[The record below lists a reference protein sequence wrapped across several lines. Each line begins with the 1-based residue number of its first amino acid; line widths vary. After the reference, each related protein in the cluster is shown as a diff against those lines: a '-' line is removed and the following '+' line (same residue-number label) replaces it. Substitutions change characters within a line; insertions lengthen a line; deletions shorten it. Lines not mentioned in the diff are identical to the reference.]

1 MAHRGPFREMLGL
14 LCMALIFPR
23 SERITPASNTTGY
36 TTETVNAVVDTDKYK
51 SLMVPLSTPTPSTT
65 APSIPPPPTGLLSFL
80 LPFFASLFSVL
91 GEELLSLILNLMLTN
106 GLMPSLRIMKRL
118 IVWIGT
124 SAYHRIQELRTRG
137 RVTNGDTNLNSP
149 YTTNQIDD
157 ISRSRPPQATT
168 PTSIDD
174 DEWYDAEES
183 QSPTNEQTLADLRAA
198 SAAKDGQIA
207 SLTKTARAKSNTITY
222 LDQRIDRNARLV
234 EDIRLALDPQKLYP
248 NDTDIITIAE
258 DVTRD
263 IRRVSK
269 KIDRQRKELE
279 EAIARQENGQLAQKD
294 GQITRLSADNARLK
308 TRILRLEE
316 GQQSCVKQVE
326 LMERKAEEKI
336 KGFKERVVEAED
348 HLSRAILPRTYQ
360 SLRDQFD
367 VVLDRMQK
375 AEQEREA
382 AINAQG
388 TLTAD
393 LESERARTQELQTI
407 IDNAAGAQQQSE
419 SLVTTT
425 PDDLQ
430 LAKDRIASLEMEAE
444 AKNKEVQDAQTRA
457 QAAEAKVTSHAT
469 LQQELQEARN
479 SDKASRDSNKQL
491 KQRLQKTEEALKK
504 KASEPKPEAAG
515 ASPNHD
521 QHAELENLRSQICES
536 SKKEAA
542 AFETAFLQ
550 GLAANP
556 PINQDQETAAVDVR
570 KHDQHEASTQTEETT
585 NGPTYQQGY
594 QKALEECTLQTQTL
608 LNDAVQKERLEGQD
622 RLNAAVAA
630 REEAIKA
637 SAEENWRSREAEWSA
652 HLKAE
657 VEKAATQGQE
667 RYQDELNVAV
677 QRATRAEARAT
688 TAETRAN
695 NVESA
700 LTEAQKSRDE
710 MQATATSEWSRANRE
725 EGRANEA
732 EGKALAEYNRAQV
745 AEEEVR
751 KYREGKAE
759 QDRRIQN
766 YIAEINTYKS
776 QTPTKAKLMVAELEH
791 TMGERMRANAVIDEF
806 CHRSYDHDTRVVVKQ
821 LLQANAKIVDLKMLL
836 KSPRTK
842 GTRTECLVVL
852 QDAEVDT
859 GLYTKLH
866 EPNRQVLVKQCRAV
880 NAKLADLKTLINQ
893 SEQPDK
899 VKLLTEMY
907 RARGDEQI
915 EWDDDDPLSE
925 PSSDEDDAEVRN
937 PSFRRKRLPT
947 SRRVKPAA
955 GPRVQDTPLPN
966 GPRTNNQLKRKDE
979 SDDFGAAG
987 KRRETSE
994 MDMRPTAGPSFQI
1007 PQQGSSSLEAAD
1019 ETMET
1024 KAESQNEVPS
1034 SERKWEAAVAQQQSN
1049 NQTAS
1054 NSQPPGA
1061 PSPSVQLFTS
1071 AIPATSSETLSHVA
1085 QAPHTKPTKI
1095 PGPKSKA
1102 HLTPQE
1108 RQERLR
1114 YRYSPDSEAASAQ
1127 QAAASSSADRTTS
1140 FSFNAPKDIAPGI
1153 RPHVRKYS
1161 RLSRKTNIMLSS
1173 RQPDASNAE
1182 PETHLPRTLAFR
1194 RSDGGQ
1200 EVDDGQEG
1208 SITRTSTTRRRR
1220 GSSGRI
1226 LSRDR
1231 RPEFRP

>member
-1 MAHRGPFREMLGL
+1 MAHRGPIRDMLGL
-14 LCMALIFPR
+14 LCIALIFPR

-36 TTETVNAVVDTDKYK
+36 TTETVNAVVDTDKYQ
-51 SLMVPLSTPTPSTT
+51 SLMVPLSTPTPSTP
-65 APSIPPPPTGLLSFL
+65 AASITPPPTGLLSFL

-91 GEELLSLILNLMLTN
+91 GEELLSMILNLFLTN
-106 GLMPSLRIMKRL
+106 GLMPSLRILKRL

-157 ISRSRPPQATT
+157 ISRSRPPQVTT
-168 PTSIDD
+168 PTWIDD
-174 DEWYDAEES
+174 EEWYDAEES
-183 QSPTNEQTLADLRAA
+183 QSTNEQTFADLRAA

-207 SLTKTARAKSNTITY
+207 SLAKTARAKDSTIMW
-222 LDQRIDRNARLV
+222 LDQRIARNARLV

-258 DVTRD
+258 DATRD

-279 EAIARQENGQLAQKD
+279 DAIARQENGQLAQKD

-308 TRILRLEE
+308 TRILGLEE

-336 KGFKERVVEAED
+336 KRFKDRVVEAED

-367 VVLDRMQK
+367 VVLERMQK
-375 AEQEREA
+375 AEREREA

-393 LESERARTQELQTI
+393 LKSERARTQELQTI

-425 PDDLQ
+425 TDDLQ

-479 SDKASRDSNKQL
+479 SDKTSRDSNKEL
-491 KQRLQKTEEALKK
+491 KQRLKKTEEALK

-515 ASPNHD
+515 AGPTHD
-521 QHAELENLRSQICES
+521 QLAELENLRSQIRES

-542 AFETAFLQ
+542 AFESGFLQ

-556 PINQDQETAAVDVR
+556 PSNQ
-570 KHDQHEASTQTEETT
+570 DQHEASTQTEETT

-608 LNDAVQKERLEGQD
+608 LNDAVQRERLEGQE
-622 RLNAAVAA
+622 RLNAAIAA

-637 SAEENWRSREAEWSA
+637 SAEERWRAREAEWSV

-657 VEKAATQGQE
+657 VEKAATQGQG

-677 QRATRAEARAT
+677 QQAT
-688 TAETRAN
+688 T
-695 NVESA
+695 
-700 LTEAQKSRDE
+700 
-710 MQATATSEWSRANRE
+710 
-725 EGRANEA
+725 A

-751 KYREGKAE
+751 LYKEGKAD

-766 YIAEINTYKS
+766 YIAEINTYKG
-776 QTPTKAKLMVAELEH
+776 QTPTKAKLMAAELEH
-791 TMGERMRANAVIDEF
+791 TIGERMRANAVIDEF

-821 LLQANAKIVDLKMLL
+821 LLQANAKLVDLKMLL
-836 KSPRTK
+836 KSPRNK

-866 EPNRQVLVKQCRAV
+866 EPNRQVVVKQCRAV

-915 EWDDDDPLSE
+915 EWDDDDPSSE

-937 PSFRRKRLPT
+937 PLFRRKRLPT

-955 GPRVQDTPLPN
+955 GPRVQDTPLPSD
-966 GPRTNNQLKRKDE
+966 PRTDNQLKRKDE
-979 SDDFGAAG
+979 SDDIGAAG

-994 MDMRPTAGPSFQI
+994 KDMRPTAGPSFQI
-1007 PQQGSSSLEAAD
+1007 PQQGSSSLEASD
-1019 ETMET
+1019 ETLET

-1054 NSQPPGA
+1054 KTQPPGA

-1071 AIPATSSETLSHVA
+1071 ATPATSYETLSHVA
-1085 QAPHTKPTKI
+1085 QAPHTKPTKSTKI
-1095 PGPKSKA
+1095 PGPKPKA

-1114 YRYSPDSEAASAQ
+1114 YRYSPDSGTASAQ
-1127 QAAASSSADRTTS
+1127 HAAASSSADRTTS

-1173 RQPDASNAE
+1173 RQPDASKAE

-1194 RSDGGQ
+1194 RSDGG
-1200 EVDDGQEG
+1200 
-1208 SITRTSTTRRRR
+1208 
-1220 GSSGRI
+1220 
-1226 LSRDR
+1226 
-1231 RPEFRP
+1231 

>member
-1 MAHRGPFREMLGL
+1 MAHRGPIREMLGL

-36 TTETVNAVVDTDKYK
+36 TTETVNAVVDTDSYQ
-51 SLMVPLSTPTPSTT
+51 SLMVPLSTPTPSIPP
-65 APSIPPPPTGLLSFL
+65 PSIPPPPTGLLSFL

-137 RVTNGDTNLNSP
+137 RVTNGDTNLTSP

-168 PTSIDD
+168 PTWIDD

-183 QSPTNEQTLADLRAA
+183 QSSTNAQTLTDLRAA

-207 SLTKTARAKSNTITY
+207 SLTKTARAKSNTIEW
-222 LDQRIDRNARLV
+222 LDQRIYGNARLV
-234 EDIRLALDPQKLYP
+234 EDIRLALDPHKLYP

-258 DVTRD
+258 DATRD

-308 TRILRLEE
+308 TRILGLEE

-336 KGFKERVVEAED
+336 KRFKKRVVEAED

-367 VVLDRMQK
+367 VVLERTQK
-375 AEQEREA
+375 AEREREA

-419 SLVTTT
+419 SQVTTT
-425 PDDLQ
+425 TEDLH

-469 LQQELQEARN
+469 LQQELQEARD

-491 KQRLQKTEEALKK
+491 KQRLQETEEALKK
-504 KASEPKPEAAG
+504 KPKPEAAG
-515 ASPNHD
+515 ASPNRD

-542 AFETAFLQ
+542 AFESGFLQ

-556 PINQDQETAAVDVR
+556 PSNQDQETAAVDVR
-570 KHDQHEASTQTEETT
+570 KQHEASTQTEETT
-585 NGPTYQQGY
+585 IGPTYQQGY

-608 LNDAVQKERLEGQD
+608 LNDAVQRERLEGQG
-622 RLNAAVAA
+622 RLNAAVLA
-630 REEAIKA
+630 REEAVKA
-637 SAEENWRSREAEWSA
+637 SAEESWRSREAEWSA

-677 QRATRAEARAT
+677 QRATT
-688 TAETRAN
+688 
-695 NVESA
+695 
-700 LTEAQKSRDE
+700 
-710 MQATATSEWSRANRE
+710 
-725 EGRANEA
+725 A

-751 KYREGKAE
+751 KYKEGKAD

-766 YIAEINTYKS
+766 YIAEINTFKS
-776 QTPTKAKLMVAELEH
+776 QTPAKVKLMAEELEH

-821 LLQANAKIVDLKMLL
+821 LLQANAKIVDLKRLL

-859 GLYTKLH
+859 ALYTKLH
-866 EPNRQVLVKQCRAV
+866 EPNRQVVIKQCRAV

-899 VKLLTEMY
+899 VKLLTEVY

-955 GPRVQDTPLPN
+955 GPRVQDTPLPSD
-966 GPRTNNQLKRKDE
+966 PRTDNQLKRKDE

-994 MDMRPTAGPSFQI
+994 MDLRPTAGPSFQT

-1034 SERKWEAAVAQQQSN
+1034 SERKREAAVAQQQSN

-1061 PSPSVQLFTS
+1061 PSPSVQLLTS
-1071 AIPATSSETLSHVA
+1071 ATPATSSETPSHVA
-1085 QAPHTKPTKI
+1085 QAPHTKPTKSTKI
-1095 PGPKSKA
+1095 PGPKPKA

-1114 YRYSPDSEAASAQ
+1114 YRYPPDSGAASAQ

-1161 RLSRKTNIMLSS
+1161 RLSGKTNIMLSS

-1208 SITRTSTTRRRR
+1208 SIARTSTTRRRR
-1220 GSSGRI
+1220 GSSVRI